1 MRLLS
6 WLLHH
11 ANRTTKAHEFYSIKD
26 KILSRYGT
34 QVGYDVQ
41 HIEGKKCFTCR
52 GTGKYDRWDQ
62 YGIYDPD
69 WCWHCAGNGFYKDP
83 QWICL
88 SRIQFG
94 KHIFHKPLKREKCV
108 KNPFTDDSMG
118 WLVSDRPVITGY
130 VRHAET
136 PFGIYALL
144 ALYLFYNRKQC
155 KVEFINHVSTIIGRY
170 KWKWHLFKMKF
181 RRKSFQ
187 PQYYLNDPESD
198 LPF

>member
-1 MRLLS
+1 
-6 WLLHH
+6 
-11 ANRTTKAHEFYSIKD
+11 
-26 KILSRYGT
+26 
-34 QVGYDVQ
+34 
-41 HIEGKKCFTCR
+41 
-52 GTGKYDRWDQ
+52 
-62 YGIYDPD
+62 
-69 WCWHCAGNGFYKDP
+69 
-83 QWICL
+83 
-88 SRIQFG
+88 
-94 KHIFHKPLKREKCV
+94 
-108 KNPFTDDSMG
+108 
-118 WLVSDRPVITGY
+118 VITGY